1 MLCNWQSAT
10 LSRYT
15 QAFVEPIQLG
25 SLKHK
30 QRQGLYLEIRFRDGR
45 LGRGEIAPLPG
56 FSEETLAQ
64 AEQQITDY
72 LQGHVQRKLYPSVAF
87 GIDCAMAGLPPTTPI
102 VSGYPLLNG
111 DFAHCQQVLDS
122 QSGNLAKLKVARQS
136 PKQDLELIQQLQRSY
151 PDLQLRLDANR
162 GWIWNQAIFVL
173 ENIDLSRIDYIEEP
187 LMNSQQCE
195 LLAQRTGV
203 GIGLDETLQDSSYRY
218 HYFEGLR
225 CLVIKPS
232 LLGPWRTCASIIDQA
247 QANQVSCVLSSA
259 YESEFGLQWINA
271 MAKQY
276 TPEQAPGL
284 DTLKTFSE
292 QAAQIELIGEFQH
305 HS

>member
-15 QAFVEPIQLG
+15 QAFIKPIQFGALTL
-25 SLKHK
+25 S
-30 QRQGLYLEIRFRDGR
+30 QRQGLYLEIRFSDGR
-45 LGRGEIAPLPG
+45 IGRGEIAPLPG
-56 FSEETLAQ
+56 FSEETLEQ
-64 AEQQITDY
+64 AEQQAKDY
-72 LQGHVQRKLYPSVAF
+72 LQGLVQRKLYPSVAF
-87 GIDCAMAGLPPTTPI
+87 GFDCAMAGLPPTTPI

-111 DFAHCQQVLDS
+111 DFAHCQEVLDA
-122 QSGNLAKLKVARQS
+122 QAGNLAKLKVARQS
-136 PKQDLELIQQLQRSY
+136 PKQDLELIQQLQQHY
-151 PDLQLRLDANR
+151 PKLRLRLDANR

-173 ENIDLSRIDYIEEP
+173 ENIDLSRIDYVEEP

-195 LLAQRTGV
+195 LLAKRTGT

-232 LLGPWRTCASIIDQA
+232 LLGPWRTCASIIDRA
-247 QANQVSCVLSSA
+247 QADQVDCVLSSA

-284 DTLKTFSE
+284 DTLKAFSQ
-292 QAAQIELIGEFQH
+292 QAAEIEVVGEFQH
-305 HS
+305 QV